1 MGATSINQGRV
12 IVAMATHHFCGFTQ
26 FSVSPSGQ
34 GGGGGGGGSGAFCS
48 TQSFRDPG
56 SFHLVAPLYSESLG
70 SSPFNR

>member
-26 FSVSPSGQ
+26 FSVSPSG
-34 GGGGGGGGSGAFCS
+34 GGGGGSGALCS
-48 TQSFRDPG
+48 TQSFRGPG

>member
-1 MGATSINQGRV
+1 MGASSVNQGRV
-12 IVAMATHHFCGFTQ
+12 IVAVPTPPALWFYTVHCVTVWPG
-26 FSVSPSGQ
+26 V
-34 GGGGGGGGSGAFCS
+34 GGGGDGGALCS